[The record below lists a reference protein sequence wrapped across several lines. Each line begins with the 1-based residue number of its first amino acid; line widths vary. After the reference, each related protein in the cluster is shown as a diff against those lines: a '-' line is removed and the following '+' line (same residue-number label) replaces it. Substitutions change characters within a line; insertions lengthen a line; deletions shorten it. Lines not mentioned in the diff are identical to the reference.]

1 MSAVLDMFLMQPFG
15 ARSLL
20 QRIFG
25 MAISDGIMSIQ
36 KSIDILISQKIEDS
50 TLATKIK
57 QYTESDADV
66 KEELKEEA
74 KEEQVDILVCIMRS
88 AYFEPA
94 ATPEQ
99 IETVHKGFVAWQN
112 VVENVSK
119 SQVGGFRLRKQDH
132 LEMRHEAELFAHLK
146 QLLKLYMRQRD
157 KAMMLQMIEEVRHPP
172 HSHHTLTTVAQHAP
186 PLPRPLPDLLRAARA
201 RLQVGQRV
209 QQHPRLGRL
218 HRRHHPRR
226 RGGAAPGLQRG
237 PEPDGAGV
245 Y

>member
-50 TLATKIK
+50 ALAAKIK
-57 QYTESDADV
+57 QYTESDTDI

-74 KEEQVDILVCIMRS
+74 KEEQVDILICIMRS
-88 AYFEPA
+88 EYFEPA
-94 ATPEQ
+94 ATPGQ
-99 IETVHKGFVAWQN
+99 IQTVYNGFVAWQN
-112 VVENVSK
+112 VVENVSIP
-119 SQVGGFRLRKQDH
+119 QVDGGRLRVQDH

-157 KAMMLQMIEEVRHPP
+157 KAMMLQMIEEVC
-172 HSHHTLTTVAQHAP
+172 
-186 PLPRPLPDLLRAARA
+186 PLFIFATC
-201 RLQVGQRV
+201 
-209 QQHPRLGRL
+209 
-218 HRRHHPRR
+218 
-226 RGGAAPGLQRG
+226 
-237 PEPDGAGV
+237 
-245 Y
+245 

>member
-50 TLATKIK
+50 TLAAKIK
-57 QYTESDADV
+57 QYTESDTDI

-74 KEEQVDILVCIMRS
+74 KEEQVDILICIMRS
-88 AYFEPA
+88 EYFEPA

-99 IETVHKGFVAWQN
+99 IQTVYNGFVAWQN
-112 VVENVSK
+112 VVENVSIP
-119 SQVGGFRLRKQDH
+119 QVDGGRLRVQDH

-157 KAMMLQMIEEVRHPP
+157 KAMMLQMIEEVCPP
-172 HSHHTLTTVAQHAP
+172 FYFATC
-186 PLPRPLPDLLRAARA
+186 
-201 RLQVGQRV
+201 
-209 QQHPRLGRL
+209 
-218 HRRHHPRR
+218 
-226 RGGAAPGLQRG
+226 
-237 PEPDGAGV
+237 
-245 Y
+245 